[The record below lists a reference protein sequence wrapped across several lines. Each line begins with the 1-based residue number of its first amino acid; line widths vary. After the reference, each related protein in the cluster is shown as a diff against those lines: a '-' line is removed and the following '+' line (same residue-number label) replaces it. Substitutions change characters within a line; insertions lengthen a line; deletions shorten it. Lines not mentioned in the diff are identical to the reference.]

1 VAWTGFK
8 RACFSTAFFAA
19 GVVLPLAAQALTKLY
34 FKDGSYQLV
43 KEYKVESDRVRY
55 YSVERSRWEEVPLA
69 LVDFDKTRHEEQQ
82 ERAVER
88 KEVEEAKK
96 TENERFEGVVT
107 TGLEVAPGIHLPGD
121 EGVFAFDGVR
131 VIRLVASPA
140 EIVRD
145 KKRMALLMA
154 MPAPLLKS
162 RSLVVLEGPRATL
175 RVNSLQPTFYVQST
189 DNAGA
194 RVDLVSVKA
203 GKNSRVVEKVQGG
216 IGVGPS
222 GELRETIPLERRQ
235 VAPGVYQL
243 KPLAP
248 LPVGE
253 YVLGELV
260 GDKLNLD
267 LWDFGVDGA
276 AYHTPTGETPPVLR
290 KTPPSPPN

>member
-1 VAWTGFK
+1 MASTGFK
-8 RACFSTAFFAA
+8 RACFAAAFLAVIA
-19 GVVLPLAAQALTKLY
+19 VLPLVAQALTKLY
-34 FKDGSYQLV
+34 LKDGSYQLV
-43 KEYKVESDRVRY
+43 KEYKVEGDRVSY
-55 YSVERSRWEEVPLA
+55 YSVERSRWENVPLS
-69 LVDFDKTRHEEQQ
+69 LVDFDKTREVEQQ
-82 ERAVER
+82 EKAQET

-96 TENERFEGVVT
+96 TENARFEEVTT

-131 VIRLVASPA
+131 VIRLVQSPA

-154 MPAPLLKS
+154 MPGPILKS

-175 RVNSLQPTFYVQST
+175 RVNSLQPAFYVQSA

-194 RVDLVSVKA
+194 RVNLVQVVP

-216 IGVGPS
+216 IGVGAS
-222 GELRETIPLERRQ
+222 GELRETIPLERKQ
-235 VAPGVYQL
+235 VAAGVYQL

-253 YVLGELV
+253 YVLGEME

-267 LWDFGVDGA
+267 VWDFGVDGA
-276 AYHTPTGETPPVLR
+276 ASHAPSSETPPVIR
-290 KTPPSPPN
+290 KQPGPPPN

>member
-1 VAWTGFK
+1 VASTGFK
-8 RACFSTAFFAA
+8 RACFAAAFLAVIA
-19 GVVLPLAAQALTKLY
+19 VLPLVAQPLTKLY
-34 FKDGSYQLV
+34 LKDGSYQLV
-43 KEYKVESDRVRY
+43 KEYKVEGDRVSY
-55 YSVERSRWEEVPLA
+55 YSVERSRWENVPLA
-69 LVDFDKTRHEEQQ
+69 LVDFDKTREVEQQ
-82 ERAVER
+82 EKAQET

-96 TENERFEGVVT
+96 TENARFEEVTT
-107 TGLEVAPGIHLPGD
+107 TGLEVARGIHLPGD

-131 VIRLVASPA
+131 VIRLVQSPA

-154 MPAPLLKS
+154 MPGPILKS

-175 RVNSLQPTFYVQST
+175 RVNSLQPTFYIQSA

-194 RVDLVSVKA
+194 RVNLVQVVP

-216 IGVGPS
+216 IGVGAS
-222 GELRETIPLERRQ
+222 GELRETIPLERKQ
-235 VAPGVYQL
+235 VAAGVYQL

-253 YVLGELV
+253 YVLGEME

-267 LWDFGVDGA
+267 VWDFGVDGA
-276 AYHTPTGETPPVLR
+276 ASVAPSGETPPVIR
-290 KTPPSPPN
+290 KQPGPPPN